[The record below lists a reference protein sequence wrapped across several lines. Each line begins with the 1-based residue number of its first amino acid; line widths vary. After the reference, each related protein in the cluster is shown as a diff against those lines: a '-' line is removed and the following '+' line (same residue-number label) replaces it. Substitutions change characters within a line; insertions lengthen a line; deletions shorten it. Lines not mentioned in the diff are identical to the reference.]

1 PIAGALFLSNFA
13 SAAPT
18 KLNLGRRDNP
28 EWALTGSGSG
38 CWADNTNGQRALDK
52 SLGGFDDLTP
62 AKCQSL
68 CDAQGFNLAGVEFG
82 RECFCGNTII
92 GNNQP
97 SDSSCTMACSGDSAQ
112 TCGGT
117 DAINIYVKDGFQYTV
132 GPAWALDIY
141 NGFADPQCWH
151 DSAGSRILAS
161 HPSPEIPSDQ
171 MTVQKCIDGCAAAG
185 YSSAGLE
192 FGKECYCGN
201 ASNPLADSAELG
213 ECNMPCLG
221 DATKYCGGANRL
233 LLYHN
238 PNNDEPQPTPKGS
251 WNPAQDGCWTDSVH
265 DRALQKFIGGYDD
278 LTPAKCQ
285 SLCENAG
292 FNLAG
297 VEYARECCKRLLK
310 QSPAPPISYDLM
322 TVQKCIDGCAAAG
335 FSSAGVEYGGECY
348 CDNVTYP
355 PGQSQD
361 MSECNMACT
370 GDASEICGGPDRIL
384 IYYKPDAPT
393 TTTYTGVIEV
403 HDSASNDLLGYITK
417 DTQNGIS
424 KYSTDLSNAETFT
437 FEATT
442 GSTVEQAEIT
452 AQDGIDGYPFL
463 GLIEGYANNDSTLG
477 DGNWQYLFV
486 GGTSHSAPG
495 ATPQTGANSYWIS
508 SREWESSVWTINS
521 ATGDITPQWINP
533 DGSKPHTALIGWYG
547 YILFAG
553 GDVDDLNAHFGHSDK
568 EVKLKFNANPLPPV

>member
-1 PIAGALFLSNFA
+1 
-13 SAAPT
+13 
-18 KLNLGRRDNP
+18 
-28 EWALTGSGSG
+28 
-38 CWADNTNGQRALDK
+38 
-52 SLGGFDDLTP
+52 
-62 AKCQSL
+62 
-68 CDAQGFNLAGVEFG
+68 
-82 RECFCGNTII
+82 
-92 GNNQP
+92 
-97 SDSSCTMACSGDSAQ
+97 
-112 TCGGT
+112 
-117 DAINIYVKDGFQYTV
+117 
-132 GPAWALDIY
+132 
-141 NGFADPQCWH
+141 
-151 DSAGSRILAS
+151 
-161 HPSPEIPSDQ
+161 
-171 MTVQKCIDGCAAAG
+171 
-185 YSSAGLE
+185 
-192 FGKECYCGN
+192 
-201 ASNPLADSAELG
+201 
-213 ECNMPCLG
+213 MPCLG

-297 VEYARECCKRLLK
+297 VEYARECYCGNTIMGNNRPQSGICNKPCTGNEDQICGGADAINIYVKDSFQYTVGPASVLNSYKGYSKTQCWQDHASRRLLK
-310 QSPAPPISYDLM
+310 QSPATPISYDSM

-403 HDSASNDLLGYITK
+403 HDSASNDFLGYITK